1 MASNRFLG
9 TAELQGIPSELLQ
22 NLSETGETFFITEE
36 GKAKAVLMDINR
48 YNALM
53 DLVEEAENPPAHDEV
68 EDTRKHASVRSILS
82 QSTCTM
88 PIPQKK

>member
-1 MASNRFLG
+1 MATSNRFLG

-53 DLVEEAENPPAHDEV
+53 DLVEEAENPRHDDV
-68 EDTRKHASVRSILS
+68 EDTRKHTSVRSILS

-88 PIPQKK
+88 PIPHRK